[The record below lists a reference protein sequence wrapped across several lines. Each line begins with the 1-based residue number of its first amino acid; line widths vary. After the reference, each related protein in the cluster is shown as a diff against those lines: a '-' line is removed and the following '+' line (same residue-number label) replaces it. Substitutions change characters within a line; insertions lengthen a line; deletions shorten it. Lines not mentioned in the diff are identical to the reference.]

1 MCREPNNQSLTPLL
15 PIAGLVLAMFL
26 WGSSF
31 ISMKIAFQAYD
42 PWVVVFGR
50 MFIATLF
57 FTVFI
62 PRFRRIRIVRSD
74 LKYFGLM
81 VLMEPCIYFVL
92 EAMALQNTSASQA
105 GMVTAILPLM
115 VATTA
120 GLWLNESVSRQTY
133 AGFFLAIAG
142 VWWLSTSAE
151 STGSAPNPVLG
162 NFLEFLAMVCA
173 AVYILVLK
181 RLTRH
186 YSPLLLTAMQALGGT
201 LFFFPALF
209 LESTVMPTTL
219 EFVPAAAVVYLGTF
233 VTVVAYGLYN
243 YGVSRIPASQATAY
257 VNLIPVFSVL
267 LGFLVLDERFT
278 LGQFFASALVFAG
291 LVVSHLG
298 DRRARAPSPLPIP
311 GTTGA
316 DPE

>member
-1 MCREPNNQSLTPLL
+1 MADAPAGGAEAPGSHWL
-15 PIAGLVLAMFL
+15 PVAGLVLAMFI

-31 ISMKIAFQAYD
+31 IAMKIAFQGYD

-50 MFIATLF
+50 MAIATLF
-57 FTVFI
+57 FAVFI
-62 PRFRRIRIVRSD
+62 PRFRRTRIARGD

-92 EAMALQNTSASQA
+92 EALALQNTSASQA

-115 VATTA
+115 VAMTA
-120 GLWLNESVSRQTY
+120 AAWLDESVTRRTY
-133 AGFFLAIAG
+133 GGFFLAIAG
-142 VWWLSTSAE
+142 VWWLSVSAE
-151 STGSAPNPVLG
+151 STDSAPNPVLG

-181 RLTRH
+181 RLTRR

-201 LFFFPALF
+201 LFFLPALF
-209 LESTVMPTTL
+209 LDSTVLPDRL
-219 EFVPAAAVVYLGTF
+219 EFVPAAAVVYLGTL

-257 VNLIPVFSVL
+257 VNLIPVFSVI
-267 LGFLVLDERFT
+267 LGFLVLGERFT
-278 LGQFFASALVFAG
+278 VGQFFASALVFAG

-298 DRRARAPSPLPIP
+298 DRKGRLQAARRRA
-311 GTTGA
+311 
-316 DPE
+316 